1 VSEIRVSIELILRLL
16 ASRFMRVVI
25 PSGNLD
31 ELHLQPCSARLC
43 AATQLASRKQQQLES
58 NSISIKNASAP
69 KPL

>member
-1 VSEIRVSIELILRLL
+1 VSEIRVSIELILPLL

-31 ELHLQPCSARLC
+31 ELHLRPCS

-58 NSISIKNASAP
+58 NSIDIKIASSP